1 MVSQELDVVK
11 GDRLAIATMYGFSN
25 DWFFASSDNGVDP
38 TQTGDISGRIKLF
51 DDGTAI
57 DQFPGAGNAQFN
69 LGGSTSAE
77 SKPISE
83 IPNPNAFTTLP
94 AINNI
99 VKVTIK

>member
-1 MVSQELDVVK
+1 
-11 GDRLAIATMYGFSN
+11 MYGFSN
-25 DWFFASSDNGVDP
+25 DWFFASADNGVDP
-38 TQTGDISGRIKLF
+38 TQAGDISSSIKLF

-69 LGGSTSAE
+69 LGGATSTE

-94 AINNI
+94 AIGNI